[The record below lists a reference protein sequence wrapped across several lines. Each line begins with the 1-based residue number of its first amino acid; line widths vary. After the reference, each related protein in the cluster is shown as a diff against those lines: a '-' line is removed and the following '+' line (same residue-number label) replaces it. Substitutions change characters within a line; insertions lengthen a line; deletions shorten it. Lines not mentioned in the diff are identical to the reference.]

1 MSTPVSDRP
10 APRPPT
16 TESPAA
22 TLQPLLVAYVG
33 PGGEPWEAV
42 RHALAPLGNVTGI
55 DRLPNAQAARDA
67 IVQQRY
73 GAVVAALDDTS
84 SEGWTFV
91 RHPHPG
97 VPVLCVT
104 PSDDAVVLESL
115 RTTAASCGA
124 LDVLPISQ
132 LTPQTAELSLRHAM
146 RFIAV
151 GDQLSAVQ
159 RRFDLAVSGARDG
172 IWEWN
177 LETGTAYFSPR
188 WKQVLG
194 YGAEELSPS
203 IEEWF
208 NRVHPHDLARLRDD
222 LQASRETP
230 GRVHELEHRLLGRDG
245 RYCWVLSR
253 GAIMRD
259 SSGRAIRMAGS
270 MTDTSSMR
278 ERVAEIREASRYDA
292 VTHLPRQD
300 LFMERLTRSIEM
312 AREHRD
318 YLFAVLIVE
327 VDRFRAVAEGIGR
340 RPADMLLSQLAQR
353 LHGCVE
359 EEDVVARFE
368 GARFAI
374 LLSGLDDTAEGTR
387 VAERVHRVMERP
399 FDAGGEPIYL
409 TANIGMTSSDRAYS
423 SAEAAISDAGAAAA
437 RVSTDARPRRRPQM
451 FATHMRIEAV
461 EVLRLETALRQAIE
475 SQQFMLHYQPIV
487 RLSDLSLLGF
497 EALIRWHHPSRGLV
511 SPAEFIPVAEKTG
524 MIVQI
529 GRWVFREAAQ
539 QLHQWNAQFPGRE
552 IGVNVNISGK
562 QIGDP
567 QLLPD
572 LLGAVKGN
580 GLSPHGLRVE
590 LTETE
595 LMQNAAEVQELLVG
609 LRQHGMHV
617 YLDDFGTGYSSL
629 SYLDRFPVDGL
640 KIDRSFVMVLDGT
653 PDSATMV
660 NTIMG
665 LASNLGLSV
674 VAEGI
679 ENQSQLDQ
687 LRSLGCIAGQ
697 GFLLSRPVEA
707 SAATAIVA
715 RGTLAP

>member
-1 MSTPVSDRP
+1 M
-10 APRPPT
+10 AAPPT
-16 TESPAA
+16 LA
-22 TLQPLLVAYVG
+22 AYVG
-33 PGGEPWEAV
+33 PTGPTWEAV
-42 RHALAPLGNVTGI
+42 RNALAPLSMVAGI
-55 DRLPNAQAARDA
+55 DRIATAQAARDA
-67 IVQQRY
+67 VVQKRY
-73 GAVVAALDDTS
+73 GVVVTGLDNAS
-84 SEGWTFV
+84 SEGWAFLQQS
-91 RHPHPG
+91 HPG
-97 VPVLCVT
+97 VAVLCVT
-104 PSDDAVVLESL
+104 PATDA
-115 RTTAASCGA
+115 TALLAMRAHASKFGA
-124 LDVLPISQ
+124 MDVIPSSEFTSQ
-132 LTPQTAELSLRHAM
+132 VAELSLRHAS
-146 RFIAV
+146 RFVEASDRLAAV
-151 GDQLSAVQ
+151 RA
-159 RRFDLAVSGARDG
+159 RFELAVAGSRDG
-172 IWEWN
+172 IWEWD
-177 LETGTAYFSPR
+177 LETGTAYFSAR
-188 WKQVLG
+188 WMDVLG
-194 YGAEELSPS
+194 YRDDEISPS

-222 LQASRETP
+222 LQATREEP
-230 GRVHELEHRLLGRDG
+230 DRVHELEHRLLSKDG

-253 GAIMRD
+253 GAVFRD
-259 SSGRAIRMAGS
+259 AGGRAIRMAGS

-300 LFMERLTRSIEM
+300 LFMEKLARSIELVTE
-312 AREHRD
+312 REG
-318 YLFAVLIVE
+318 YLFAVLLIE
-327 VDRFRAVAEGIGR
+327 VDRFRAIAEGVGQQT
-340 RPADMLLSQLAQR
+340 ADTLLAQLAQR

-368 GARFAI
+368 GARFSI
-374 LLSGLDDTAEGTR
+374 LLSGLDNTADSTR

-399 FDAGGEPIYL
+399 FDAAGEPIYL
-409 TANIGMTSSDRAYS
+409 TVDIGMTSSDRAYS
-423 SAEAAISDAGAAAA
+423 SPEAAISDASAAAA
-437 RVSTDARPRRRPQM
+437 RVSTNARPRRRPQM

-475 SQQFMLHYQPIV
+475 SKQFMLHYQPIV
-487 RLSDLSLLGF
+487 SLTDLRLLGF

-511 SPAEFIPVAEKTG
+511 SPVEFIPVAEKTG
-524 MIVQI
+524 MIVEI

-539 QLHQWNAQFPGRE
+539 QLARWNKQFPDRD

-572 LLGAVKGN
+572 LLEAAKSN
-580 GLSPHGLRVE
+580 NLTPQGLRVE

-595 LMQNAAEVQELLVG
+595 LMENASEVQELLVG
-609 LRQHGMHV
+609 LRQHGINV

-660 NTIMG
+660 NTIIG
-665 LASNLGLSV
+665 LAGNLALSV

-679 ENQSQLDQ
+679 ENQAQLDQ
-687 LRSLGCIAGQ
+687 LRSLGCVAGQ
-697 GFLLSRPVEA
+697 GFLLSRPVDVA
-707 SAATAIVA
+707 RATEIVA

>member
-1 MSTPVSDRP
+1 MSSASDPPASRTPTLDGAALTP
-10 APRPPT
+10 A
-16 TESPAA
+16 
-22 TLQPLLVAYVG
+22 QPVLAAYVG
-33 PGGEPWEAV
+33 PAGPTWEAV
-42 RHALAPLGNVTGI
+42 RNALAPLPIVNGI
-55 DRLPNAQAARDA
+55 DRLANAQAARDA
-67 IVQQRY
+67 VVQKRY
-73 GAVVAALDDTS
+73 GAVVASLDDES
-84 SEGWTFV
+84 AEGWNFL
-91 RHPHPG
+91 RQSHPG

-104 PSDDAVVLESL
+104 PTTDANALNAL
-115 RTTAASCGA
+115 RTHAAKFGA
-124 LDVLPISQ
+124 MDVLAAGELNSQ
-132 LTPQTAELSLRHAM
+132 VAELSLRHAL
-146 RFIAV
+146 RFVEA
-151 GDQLSAVQ
+151 GDRLAALQG
-159 RRFDLAVSGARDG
+159 RFELAVAGARDG

-177 LETGTAYFSPR
+177 LETGAAYFSTR

-194 YGAEELSPS
+194 YAAEELSPS

-222 LQASRETP
+222 LQAAREEP
-230 GRVHELEHRLLGRDG
+230 DRVHELEHRLLGRDG

-253 GAIMRD
+253 GAVLRD
-259 SSGRAIRMAGS
+259 SGGRAIRMAGS

-300 LFMERLTRSIEM
+300 LFMEKLGRSIELV
-312 AREHRD
+312 REHSG
-318 YLFAVLIVE
+318 YLFAVLVVE
-327 VDRFRAVAEGIGR
+327 VDRFRAIAEGIGR
-340 RPADMLLSQLAQR
+340 QTSDTLLAQLAQR

-368 GARFAI
+368 GARFSI
-374 LLSGLDDTAEGTR
+374 LLSGLEDTSEGTR

-399 FDAGGEPIYL
+399 FDAAGEPIYL
-409 TANIGMTSSDRAYS
+409 TVNIGMTSSDRAYE
-423 SAEAAISDAGAAAA
+423 SAEAAISDASAAAA
-437 RVSTDARPRRRPQM
+437 RVSTEARPRRRPQM

-487 RLSDLSLLGF
+487 SLTDLRLLGF
-497 EALIRWHHPSRGLV
+497 EALIRWHHPSRGVV

-524 MIVQI
+524 MIVEI

-539 QLHQWNAQFPGRE
+539 QLAQWNAQFPNRD

-572 LLGAVKGN
+572 LLKAVQSN
-580 GLSPHGLRVE
+580 GLGPRGLRVE

-595 LMQNAAEVQELLVG
+595 LMENAAEVQELLVG
-609 LRQHGMHV
+609 LRQNGMNV

-665 LASNLGLSV
+665 LAGNLGLSV

-687 LRSLGCIAGQ
+687 LRSLGCVAGQ
-697 GFLLSRPVEA
+697 GFLLSRPVE
-707 SAATAIVA
+707 SARATEIVA
-715 RGTLAP
+715 RGTLAS